1 MILERIIVGF
11 TQANCYIFGDEKE
24 VVVIDPGADY
34 NKIKKFLAEHKL
46 NPKAV
51 INTHGHGDHIG
62 ANNNFKL
69 PVWIHELDGEFLTDP
84 AKNLSGLFGLII
96 KSPPAARL
104 LKDKDIL
111 KVGDLRLEVIHTPGH
126 TPGGICL
133 KCGNIIFT
141 GDTLFQAGIGRTDFP
156 YGSEKALTE
165 SIKKKLLIYPDAK
178 IYPGHGP
185 GSTIK
190 QEMEDNPFL
199 S

>member
-1 MILERIIVGF
+1 MMVERITVGF
-11 TQANCYIFGDEKE
+11 TQTNCYIFGDEKE
-24 VVVIDPGADY
+24 VVVIDPAADY
-34 NKIKKFLAEHKL
+34 NKIKKFLAENNLK
-46 NPKAV
+46 PKAI

-62 ANNNFKL
+62 ANSNFKL
-69 PVWIHELDGEFLTDP
+69 PVWIHELDEEFLTDTV
-84 AKNLSGLFGLII
+84 KNLSGLFGLII
-96 KSPPAARL
+96 KSPPAAKL

-111 KVGDLRLEVIHTPGH
+111 KVGGLELEVIHTPGH
-126 TPGGICL
+126 TPGSICL

-156 YGSEKALTE
+156 YSSEREVVE
-165 SIKKKLLIYPDAK
+165 SIKKRLLIYPDAK

-185 GSTIK
+185 SSTIK